1 MSATSLPE
9 FRFITMRLRGGR
21 TVEVHAEP
29 TSNEHLAITPNLDE
43 NGYTGGFALT
53 HVPSGRWLC
62 AGGPE
67 ELREI
72 AAKVAHLD
80 WSSAD
85 TETLVAEVGEQTR
98 AAIRAVRFTDPP
110 GTEVPAHNAWGPGG
124 KGKGLKRLALP
135 MLADFLADFQYA
147 WNRQWGR
154 NGAAPEVPFYLP
166 GSETPEKPRGVPNP
180 EHHYLTVRLVQDY
193 GLAYLLAALHRIDPE
208 VADSAAA
215 ALADAWDSGDSL
227 GEWAYQWATELA
239 EGKPLTLY
247 GIPGPVGPV
256 LGGGAS

>member
-1 MSATSLPE
+1 MDGETTA
-9 FRFITMRLRGGR
+9 
-21 TVEVHAEP
+21 
-29 TSNEHLAITPNLDE
+29 NEHLSITPGFDE
-43 NGYTGGFALT
+43 HGFSGGYVLT
-53 HVPSGRWLC
+53 HVPSGRAVC
-62 AGGPE
+62 AARAVD

-85 TETLVAEVGEQTR
+85 PETLVAEVGEQTR
-98 AAIRAVRFTDPP
+98 AAIREVRFTAPP
-110 GTEVPAHNAWGPGG
+110 GTEVPAHDAWGPDG

-135 MLADFLADFQYA
+135 MIADFLASFQDA
-147 WNRQWGR
+147 WNRQWGK
-154 NGAAPEVPFYLP
+154 NGATPEVPFYLP
-166 GSETPEKPRGVPNP
+166 GSETPENPRGVPNP

-227 GEWAYQWATELA
+227 GEWAHQWATELA

-247 GIPGPVGPV
+247 GIPSPVGPV